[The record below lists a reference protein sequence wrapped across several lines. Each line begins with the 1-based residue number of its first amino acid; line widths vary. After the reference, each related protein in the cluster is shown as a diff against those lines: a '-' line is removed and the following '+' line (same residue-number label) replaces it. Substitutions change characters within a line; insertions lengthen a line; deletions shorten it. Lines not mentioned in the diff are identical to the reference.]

1 MIQRRDIE
9 WRLSINLEFQAS
21 INININIRVLIGRQ
35 QQERCGVA

>member
-21 INININIRVLIGRQ
+21 ININIRVLIGRQ